1 MTLKKAGFTGKL
13 RLKKNSIFS
22 VILILLKQINKKKKI
37 FCALF
42 YKGLIKY
49 KYLIRKIIK
58 INFVFI
64 KILYFKYFF
73 KLAHNGT
80 KKNIKKNRNKQKH
93 KLKFIRKKN
102 Y

>member
-1 MTLKKAGFTGKL
+1 MTLRKAGFNGKL

-22 VILILLKQINKKKKI
+22 VILILLKQINKKQKI

-49 KYLIRKIIK
+49 KFLIKKVLK
-58 INFVFI
+58 INFIFI
-64 KILYFKYFF
+64 KILYFKYCF

-80 KKNIKKNRNKQKH
+80 KKNLKKKS
-93 KLKFIRKKN
+93 
-102 Y
+102 